1 MRKAQFGVLLI
12 LILSCQICL
21 SATVEDGYDAFERGD
36 VDAGITIWREL
47 AKQGNAAAQLNM
59 GQLYRLGN
67 GVEASD
73 REAVRWYTQAALQG
87 SSIAKYN
94 LAMMHED
101 GRASD
106 ADLEK
111 VFGTPDPVSDADS
124 NLQNDADDTS
134 NKWISG
140 VSPDT
145 SLIQLLGSSNRQ
157 ALKDY
162 SSTHLNEDFPPSQVI
177 ATRMMNRDWYLLI
190 LGPFNTRERAE
201 GVMNRLPV
209 ELKNQGPWIRTA
221 ESVQAIAISSF
232 DGR

>member
-47 AKQGNAAAQLNM
+47 AKQGNAATQLNM

-106 ADLEK
+106 ADL
-111 VFGTPDPVSDADS
+111 DA
-124 NLQNDADDTS
+124 ADHILDTFFV
-134 NKWISG
+134 I
-140 VSPDT
+140 
-145 SLIQLLGSSNRQ
+145 
-157 ALKDY
+157 
-162 SSTHLNEDFPPSQVI
+162 ED
-177 ATRMMNRDWYLLI
+177 
-190 LGPFNTRERAE
+190 
-201 GVMNRLPV
+201 
-209 ELKNQGPWIRTA
+209 
-221 ESVQAIAISSF
+221 
-232 DGR
+232 